1 MKKLSGLGIF
11 LLAAL
16 FLCLVVPIY
25 ATGGQEATKT
35 SGGGDWVPFKD
46 KAEFKAYVVL
56 PELTKPQLGDI
67 PDEMNVPAV
76 NRVAPKILR
85 IGVIGGATNPFWDII
100 KMGVD
105 AAADELLTHNCK
117 VDWIVPGSTLSSTDS
132 GAIIDTMLV
141 KHYDA
146 ITLMIY
152 NEGLIPYIDK
162 AVAQNV
168 PVAGYCIDTQP
179 NKALF
184 LIGQDLYASGS
195 KCADIMAQ
203 LINGKGK
210 VAVITGQ
217 FNVTAHELRRK
228 GFVDRVKAA
237 YPEITIVGQTEAK
250 DQAELT
256 RSQTIDYMT
265 ANPDLAGVYCT
276 AGGPIGAGQ
285 AIKEAGKAGK
295 IKVVAYDP
303 LPQTLEFIK
312 DGSIQAVI
320 GQNPYAQG
328 RDTVIRMFNYL
339 MEGQLPKARFLY
351 TRADVVTEDKALLA
365 NKKLG
370 AITIEQFY
378 TTKQK
383 G

>member
-1 MKKLSGLGIF
+1 MKRRNV
-11 LLAAL
+11 LLAL
-16 FLCLVVPIY
+16 FVAALCLAMVVPAY
-25 ATGGQEATKT
+25 SGSQTETKAAAGGF
-35 SGGGDWVPFKD
+35 VPYKD
-46 KAEFKAYVVL
+46 KPDFKAFVAL
-56 PELTKPQLGDI
+56 PEPTKPELGDI
-67 PDEMNVPAV
+67 PDEMKVAPV
-76 NRVAPKILR
+76 NRVASKVMH

-100 KMGVD
+100 KMGAD
-105 AAADELLTHNCK
+105 AAAEELLTHNVK

-132 GAIIDTMLV
+132 GAVMETLLV
-141 KHYDA
+141 KKYDA

-152 NEGLIPYIDK
+152 NEGLIPYVEK
-162 AVAQNV
+162 AVNQGV
-168 PVAGYCIDTQP
+168 PVGAYCVDTQP

-184 LIGQDLYASGS
+184 FIGQDLYAAGQ

-203 LINGKGK
+203 LIGSKGK

-228 GFVDRVKAA
+228 GFVDRVKEA
-237 YPEITIVGQTEAK
+237 YPGITIVGQTEAK

-276 AGGPIGAGQ
+276 AGGPIGAAQ
-285 AIKEAGKAGK
+285 ALKDPGTAGK

-303 LPQTLEFIK
+303 LPQTLEYIK

-320 GQNPYAQG
+320 GQNPYAEG
-328 RDTVIRMFNYL
+328 RDTVVRIFNYL
-339 MEGQLPKARFLY
+339 MDGQLPKARFLY
-351 TRADVVTEDKALLA
+351 TLASVVTEDKALLA

-370 AITIEQFY
+370 ALTIEEFY
-378 TTKQK
+378 KTGQK

>member
-16 FLCLVVPIY
+16 FLCLTFPIY

-46 KAEFKAYVVL
+46 KPDFKAYVVL

-117 VDWIVPGSTLSSTDS
+117 VDWIVSRLD
-132 GAIIDTMLV
+132 LV
-141 KHYDA
+141 LHRLRSNHRYDA
-146 ITLMIY
+146 RQALRRDYPDDLQRRAHPLHRQGGCT
-152 NEGLIPYIDK
+152 ERSRS
-162 AVAQNV
+162 
-168 PVAGYCIDTQP
+168 GYCIDTQP

-184 LIGQDLYASGS
+184 LIGQDLYASGA

-210 VAVITGQ
+210 VAVITGAVQ
-217 FNVTAHELRRK
+217 R
-228 GFVDRVKAA
+228 DRA
-237 YPEITIVGQTEAK
+237 
-250 DQAELT
+250 
-256 RSQTIDYMT
+256 
-265 ANPDLAGVYCT
+265 
-276 AGGPIGAGQ
+276 
-285 AIKEAGKAGK
+285 
-295 IKVVAYDP
+295 
-303 LPQTLEFIK
+303 
-312 DGSIQAVI
+312 
-320 GQNPYAQG
+320 
-328 RDTVIRMFNYL
+328 
-339 MEGQLPKARFLY
+339 
-351 TRADVVTEDKALLA
+351 
-365 NKKLG
+365 
-370 AITIEQFY
+370 
-378 TTKQK
+378 
-383 G
+383 